1 MKISCSYCGR
11 IHEKKFDCGKKPV
24 RVKKKYEKDI
34 FRSSYIWQKKTEQI
48 KDRDNYLCQFCLR
61 NFKGTKS
68 RINNKRLSVHHA
80 VPLKEDYELRLDD
93 ENLITTCDVHHEM
106 AESGEIT
113 LNEVK
118 KIIMEQQSK
127 MPPGKEEYII

>member
-11 IHEKKFDCGKKPV
+11 IHEKKFDCGKKPI
-24 RVKKKYEKDI
+24 RIKKKYEKDI

-48 KDRDNYLCQFCLR
+48 KERDNYLCQFCLR
-61 NFKGTKS
+61 NFKGTKY

-80 VPLKEDYELRLDD
+80 VPLKENYELRLDD
-93 ENLITTCDVHHEM
+93 ENLITTCDMHHEM

-113 LNEVK
+113 LSEVR
-118 KIIMEQQSK
+118 KIILIQQSK
-127 MPPGKEEYII
+127 MPPGKEMYII